1 MRKVTLNPAPCALDL
16 SDGSERGPYVD
27 QDYILSRLGRPHR
40 AVNLMYCYYPLDKEW
55 PARISEVS
63 ERPAG
68 AGGWTYA
75 YDDYFPL
82 TGETPYERMK
92 DIRRHGQDVI
102 FTLTCDPRI
111 TDEQITAIAERFV
124 PFGRVMFRLNHEADG
139 NWFSFN
145 HRATYREVAD
155 FFVRFRRVFLRT
167 APQVRF
173 ILCLSGIEST
183 DKAEIPREAEFR
195 DAVRAADIWSVDKY
209 PSLNY
214 AWPGEIAEKNNS
226 GHYQRDLDGVFKTD
240 LLTHD
245 RYSFLCGGE
254 KRPFQLCEHNEDGDV
269 TGAYGQAERLKA
281 FYDAVEKESEG
292 KINGVT
298 LYQFR
303 DEGRLGLE
311 VTDPNN
317 SNVGIEQPEM
327 AVYREIISRPF
338 FSPVITEGEEA
349 GEENIPLRWGGS
361 EDAEGV
367 SLPLGL
373 EKQPVFCEMY
383 FDGELLPMNLMI
395 RLGGQWFY
403 KAPGTACVDLMPYF
417 FARRNAEV
425 QGLSAHLFAP
435 PLEGVNPQDGTEDA
449 LVNYRTVLKCAPRL
463 RVRYEAPGNPRQ
475 RP

>member
-1 MRKVTLNPAPCALDL
+1 MRKVTLSPAPCSVDL
-16 SDGSERGPYVD
+16 SDGSERGPYVG
-27 QDYILSRLGRPHR
+27 QGYILSRLGRPHR

-55 PARISEVS
+55 PARISEVTKKP
-63 ERPAG
+63 EGGG
-68 AGGWTYA
+68 AWSYA

-82 TGETPYERMK
+82 TGEEPWERMK

-102 FTLTCDPRI
+102 FTLTCDPHI

-145 HRATYREVAD
+145 HRAGYREVAD
-155 FFVRFRRVFLRT
+155 FFVRFRRVFQKT

-173 ILCLSGIEST
+173 ILCLGGVESP
-183 DKAEIPREAEFR
+183 DKTELNREADFA

-214 AWPGEIAEKNNS
+214 GWPGEIAEKDNF
-226 GHYQRDLDGVFKTD
+226 GHYQRDLRATFDADIKSF
-240 LLTHD
+240 D
-245 RYSFLCGGE
+245 RCSFLCGGE

-281 FYDAVEKESEG
+281 FYDTAEKESRG
-292 KINGVT
+292 KLSAIT

-303 DEGRLGLE
+303 DDGRLGLE
-311 VTDPNN
+311 VSDPND
-317 SNVGIEQPEM
+317 STVGIEQPEM
-327 AVYREIISRPF
+327 AVYKEIISRPF
-338 FSPVITEGEEA
+338 FSPVLTEGEEA

-367 SLPLGL
+367 SLRLGL

-383 FDGELLPMNLMI
+383 FDDELLPMNLMI
-395 RLGGQWFY
+395 ELGGQWFR
-403 KAPGTACVDLMPYF
+403 KAPGTRCTDLMPWFYTHRD
-417 FARRNAEV
+417 APV
-425 QGLSAHLFAP
+425 QGLSARLFAP
-435 PLEGVNPQDGTEDA
+435 PPCGVNPQDGTEDA
-449 LVNYRTVLKCAPRL
+449 RVNYRTVLKRAPRL
-463 RVRYEAPGNPRQ
+463 RIRYEAPGDYMR
-475 RP
+475 